1 MKKILFILLLL
12 PTTCFAQEESA
23 QSAQPLLE
31 ALRECVAKQ
40 EAALAEQ
47 KILNEGLTEVRSRV
61 RQIDINIL
69 GIKNTTQQLVVA
81 NGHIERL
88 GNLFNQIESPAIKA
102 ILGLAVFGLVAALF
116 IIVWIVNAM
125 FGWATKKK
133 EA

>member
-1 MKKILFILLLL
+1 MKKILFILLLF
-12 PTTCFAQEESA
+12 PTTCFAQEPVES
-23 QSAQPLLE
+23 SQPLLE

-88 GNLFNQIESPAIKA
+88 GNLFNQVESPAIKA
-102 ILGLAVFGLVAALF
+102 ILGLAVFGLVSALF
-116 IIVWIVNAM
+116 IVVWIVNAM
-125 FGWATKKK
+125 FSWTAKKK